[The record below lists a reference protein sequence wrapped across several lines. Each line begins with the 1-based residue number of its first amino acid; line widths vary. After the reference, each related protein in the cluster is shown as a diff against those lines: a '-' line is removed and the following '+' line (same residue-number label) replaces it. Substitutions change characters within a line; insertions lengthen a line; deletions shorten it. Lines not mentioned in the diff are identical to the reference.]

1 MRKTEAPML
10 IRDILNVKGGAI
22 HTIHASQPLSAAI
35 ALMVRL
41 DIGSLVVVEEA
52 GMAGL
57 LTFREVLRAL
67 DAPQASLSRTMVRE
81 IMDPDPVCGHPSDTI
96 DDLRQIMTDR
106 HIRYLPVKEGDKL
119 VGIISFHDVA
129 KAIILETGMENR
141 LLRRYIESQSEL
153 RAERS

>member
-1 MRKTEAPML
+1 ML

-81 IMDPDPVCGHPSDTI
+81 IMDPDPVCGRLSDTI

-129 KAIILETGMENR
+129 KAVILETGMENR

-153 RAERS
+153 RADRS

>member
-1 MRKTEAPML
+1 ML

-67 DAPQASLSRTMVRE
+67 DAPHASLSRIMVRE
-81 IMDPDPVCGHPSDTI
+81 IMDPDPVCGRLSDTI

-129 KAIILETGMENR
+129 KAVILETGMENR

-153 RAERS
+153 RADRS

>member
-1 MRKTEAPML
+1 
-10 IRDILNVKGGAI
+10 
-22 HTIHASQPLSAAI
+22 LSAAI

-81 IMDPDPVCGHPSDTI
+81 IMDPDPVCGRLSDTI

-129 KAIILETGMENR
+129 KAVILETGMENR

-153 RAERS
+153 RADRS

>member
-1 MRKTEAPML
+1 ML

-81 IMDPDPVCGHPSDTI
+81 IMDPDPVCGRLSDTI

-129 KAIILETGMENR
+129 KAVILETGMENR

-153 RAERS
+153 RADSS

>member
-1 MRKTEAPML
+1 ML

-22 HTIHASQPLSAAI
+22 HTIHASQPLSAAL

-81 IMDPDPVCGHPSDTI
+81 IMDPDPVCGRLSDTI

-129 KAIILETGMENR
+129 KAVILETGMENR

-153 RAERS
+153 RADRS

>member
-1 MRKTEAPML
+1 ML

-35 ALMVRL
+35 ALMVGL

-81 IMDPDPVCGHPSDTI
+81 IMDPDPVCGRLSETI

-129 KAIILETGMENR
+129 KAVILETGMENR

-153 RAERS
+153 RADRS

>member
-1 MRKTEAPML
+1 ML

-81 IMDPDPVCGHPSDTI
+81 IMDPDPVCGRLPDTI

-129 KAIILETGMENR
+129 KAVILETGMENR

-153 RAERS
+153 RADRS

>member
-1 MRKTEAPML
+1 ML

-81 IMDPDPVCGHPSDTI
+81 IMDPDPVCGRLSETI

-129 KAIILETGMENR
+129 KAVILETGMENR

-153 RAERS
+153 RADRS

>member
-1 MRKTEAPML
+1 ML

-81 IMDPDPVCGHPSDTI
+81 IMDPDPVCGRLSDTI

-106 HIRYLPVKEGDKL
+106 HIRYLPVKEGHKL

-129 KAIILETGMENR
+129 KAVILETGMENR

-153 RAERS
+153 RADRS

>member
-81 IMDPDPVCGHPSDTI
+81 IMDPDPVCGRLSDTI

-129 KAIILETGMENR
+129 KAVILETGMENR

-153 RAERS
+153 RADRS

>member
-1 MRKTEAPML
+1 ML

-81 IMDPDPVCGHPSDTI
+81 IMDPDPVCGRLSETI

-106 HIRYLPVKEGDKL
+106 RIRYLPVKEGDKL

-129 KAIILETGMENR
+129 KAVILETGMENR

-153 RAERS
+153 RADRS